1 MHQTIAL
8 YTLISVWMG
17 RTIESNRV
25 TGAIIGAIWVFIG
38 LLTLLGNV
46 LNDRAKE
53 GFERPTP
60 VIPLYSTTFLSLL
73 MNLLCSTGAGLG
85 NLSSCGG
92 SLVNTCGSGSHSLS
106 RSSPTF
112 PSISGAAEISPLI
125 LVHGGSSP
133 YLSLLTLL
141 MSANVSSAIH
151 Q

>member
-8 YTLISVWMG
+8 YTFSGVWMG

-25 TGAIIGAIWVFIG
+25 TGAIIGAIWVFVG

-46 LNDRAKE
+46 LNDRASE

-60 VIPLYSTTFLSLL
+60 VIPLNLTTFLSLL

-85 NLSSCGG
+85 NRSSCGG
-92 SLVNTCGSGSHSLS
+92 SLVNTCGSGSHFLSL
-106 RSSPTF
+106 SSPTS
-112 PSISGAAEISPLI
+112 PSISGAAETSPLMMI
-125 LVHGGSSP
+125 HGGSSP
-133 YLSLLTLL
+133 FSVLTLL
-141 MSANVSSAIH
+141 TSSKLSSTVY

>member
-8 YTLISVWMG
+8 YTFSGVWIG

-25 TGAIIGAIWVFIG
+25 TGAITGAIWVFVG
-38 LLTLLGNV
+38 LLTLLANV

-92 SLVNTCGSGSHSLS
+92 SSVNTYGSGSRSLS
-106 RSSPTF
+106 PSSHTF
-112 PSISGAAEISPLI
+112 PSISGAAETSPLMA
-125 LVHGGSSP
+125 LHGGSSP
-133 YLSLLTLL
+133 YSLLTLL
-141 MSANVSSAIH
+141 MSAKVSSAIH

>member
-8 YTLISVWMG
+8 YTFSGVWMG
-17 RTIESNRV
+17 RTIKSNRV

-73 MNLLCSTGAGLG
+73 MNVLCSTGAGLG

-92 SLVNTCGSGSHSLS
+92 SLVNTCGSGSRSSSLS
-106 RSSPTF
+106 LPTF
-112 PSISGAAEISPLI
+112 PSISGAVETSSLMVI
-125 LVHGGSSP
+125 HGGSSP
-133 YLSLLTLL
+133 YSLLTLL
-141 MSANVSSAIH
+141 MSAISSAIH

>member
-8 YTLISVWMG
+8 YTLRGVWTG
-17 RTIESNRV
+17 RTIKSNRV

-46 LNDRAKE
+46 LNNRAGE

-85 NLSSCGG
+85 NLFSCGG
-92 SLVNTCGSGSHSLS
+92 FLVNTCGSGSHFLSLS
-106 RSSPTF
+106 SPMF
-112 PSISGAAEISPLI
+112 PSIYGAVETSPLMMI
-125 LVHGGSSP
+125 HGGSSP
-133 YLSLLTLL
+133 FSVLTLL
-141 MSANVSSAIH
+141 TSSKLLSTVY